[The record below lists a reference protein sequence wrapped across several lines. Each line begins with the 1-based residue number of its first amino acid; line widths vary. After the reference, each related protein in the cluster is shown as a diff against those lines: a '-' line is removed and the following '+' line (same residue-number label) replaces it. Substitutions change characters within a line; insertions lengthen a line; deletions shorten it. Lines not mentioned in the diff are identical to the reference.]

1 MGLRQA
7 AEKAGIVNP
16 PTWSAAN
23 APPAGTAANRWQKR
37 CRRVRAALTPKNSL
51 W

>member
-16 PTWSAAN
+16 PYRSAAD
-23 APPAGTAANRWQKR
+23 APAPELLPTADNRGAEPSE
-37 CRRVRAALTPKNSL
+37 RR
-51 W
+51 

>member
-16 PTWSAAN
+16 SSRFTNAATPELLPTADNPGAEAA
-23 APPAGTAANRWQKR
+23 APR
-37 CRRVRAALTPKNSL
+37 
-51 W
+51 